1 MLSRTTFKV
10 QFSSK
15 FNPEKFNLH
24 PNQFKV
30 QFNST
35 QLNSFQ
41 VQFKPNLGQFSDF
54 SQTGF
59 CVLVFVLRPPNEWE
73 ESCTLTGA
81 QLFRHFHHFH
91 LFFSTASAAP
101 VGCFLPF
108 CTSIA
113 QFVSF
118 LVGGANWRLGQ
129 SDHMFFSSIFSA
141 PPRHTDLTP
150 GPGGRRPGG
159 HSGLCR

>member
-10 QFSSK
+10 QSSSK
-15 FNPEKFNLH
+15 FKPEKFNLH

-54 SQTGF
+54 SHTSF

-91 LFFSTASAAP
+91 LFFQLLQLLLLVVSSLSALPSLSSFLFWLVERTDAW
-101 VGCFLPF
+101 VRVTICFFLPF
-108 CTSIA
+108 F
-113 QFVSF
+113 QP
-118 LVGGANWRLGQ
+118 
-129 SDHMFFSSIFSA
+129 H
-141 PPRHTDLTP
+141 P
-150 GPGGRRPGG
+150 GTQT
-159 HSGLCR
+159 